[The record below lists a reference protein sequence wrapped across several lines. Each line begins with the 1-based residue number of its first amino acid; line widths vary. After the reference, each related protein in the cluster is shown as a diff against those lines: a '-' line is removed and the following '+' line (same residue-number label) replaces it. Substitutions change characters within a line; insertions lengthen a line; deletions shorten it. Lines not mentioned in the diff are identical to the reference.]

1 MKATENQPETEKNGS
16 QCLGTMNSNVTLSK
30 PDDGKSLLE
39 LENSEIESFYQ
50 RLNKLHN
57 SSGLNLLFDLR
68 QTTLGLHLFCKEVI
82 ERGGFIQELVESVLR
97 VPTRSVRHVPVADVE
112 YSTVVMHLSPYRGSN
127 IGHRTVVKDHG
138 VGQVR

>member
-16 QCLGTMNSNVTLSK
+16 QCLGTMNSNVILSE

-57 SSGLNLLFDLR
+57 SSGLNLLFDL
-68 QTTLGLHLFCKEVI
+68 
-82 ERGGFIQELVESVLR
+82 
-97 VPTRSVRHVPVADVE
+97 
-112 YSTVVMHLSPYRGSN
+112 
-127 IGHRTVVKDHG
+127 
-138 VGQVR
+138 